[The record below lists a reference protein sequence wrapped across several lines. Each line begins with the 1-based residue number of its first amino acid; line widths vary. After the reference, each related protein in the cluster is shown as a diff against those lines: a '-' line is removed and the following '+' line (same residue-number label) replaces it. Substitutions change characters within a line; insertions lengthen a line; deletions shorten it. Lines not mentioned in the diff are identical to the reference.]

1 MRGTDQLDS
10 SLDDAFMRQTA
21 TGDAA
26 AFTQL
31 VARHARRCAALAA
44 RLMGSRSEA
53 EDIVQEAFTR
63 LWLKAKDWEP
73 GGAQVSTWLYRVVVN
88 LCLDRKRKPRN
99 EPIEAAAEIVDPAPR
114 SDERMLTAERRD
126 RVQRAVETLPD
137 RQRAALALCHFE
149 EMSNAEA
156 AAILE
161 INIGALESLLVRARR
176 SLRELLSDLAPTDAK
191 RTA

>member
-10 SLDDAFMRQTA
+10 SLDDALMRQAA

-26 AFTQL
+26 AFTRL
-31 VARHARRCAALAA
+31 VASHARRCGALAA
-44 RLMGSRSEA
+44 RLMGNRSEA
-53 EDIVQEAFTR
+53 EDIVQDAFTR
-63 LWLKAKDWEP
+63 LWLKAPDWQP

-88 LCLDRKRKPRN
+88 LCLDRKRKPRS
-99 EPIEAAAEIVDPAPR
+99 ESIEAAAQIVDPTPR
-114 SDERMLTAERRD
+114 SDDLMLMAERQQ
-126 RVQRAVETLPD
+126 RVQRAVATLPD

-149 EMSNAEA
+149 ELSNAEA

-161 INIGALESLLVRARR
+161 INVGALESLLVRARR
-176 SLRELLSDLAPTDAK
+176 SLRDLLSDLAPQAAK

>member
-1 MRGTDQLDS
+1 MRGTHQLDS
-10 SLDDAFMRQTA
+10 SLDDDFMRQTA

-31 VARHARRCAALAA
+31 VARHSRRSAALAA
-44 RLMGSRSEA
+44 RLMGNRGEA

-63 LWLKAKDWEP
+63 LWLKAREWQP

-88 LCLDRKRKPRN
+88 LCLDRKRKPRS
-99 EPIEAAAEIVDPAPR
+99 EPIEAAAEIVDPTPR
-114 SDERMLTAERRD
+114 SDEAMLTAERRE

-149 EMSNAEA
+149 EMSNIEA

-176 SLRELLSDLAPTDAK
+176 SLRELLSDLAPPTAK